1 MYSSH
6 EKKKKKKK
14 EKNAMKITGK
24 KWLTLPTGGTRVE
37 DAGLRNGACA
47 DEITNTGMSAV

>member
-1 MYSSH
+1 MK
-6 EKKKKKKK
+6 KKKKKKK